1 MNNTTGTM
9 KHGVIKEGNKYI
21 AYVNGEKVYSARM
34 KEHADKQFARACKA
48 SKGAPIQETPAAP
61 RFSINKRFSFLEQA
75 VSMVAHGI
83 QNSVIICGSGGLGK
97 SYTVMNTL
105 TKLGMQDNVKVVK
118 GFSTAKGLYR
128 LLFEN
133 NDSILVLDDCDSVW
147 KDHNS
152 LNLLKS
158 ALDSYETRVISWN
171 SERMDDDLP
180 SSFIYTGKIIFI
192 TNLSETQLDQAVRT
206 RCLFIDVS
214 MTREEIIE
222 RMTLIASSE
231 EFLPLVSK
239 EAKTKAIEFIKK
251 NIQVIRNISLRTLVN
266 VSKIAEIASD
276 DWEEMATYV
285 VVNS

>member
-1 MNNTTGTM
+1 M
-9 KHGVIKEGNKYI
+9 KHGVIKEGNKFI

-34 KEHADKQFARACKA
+34 KEHAERHFARA
-48 SKGAPIQETPAAP
+48 SKGVVVQETSTVPQ
-61 RFSINKRFSFLEQA
+61 FSINKRFSFLEQA
-75 VSMVAHGI
+75 VTMVAHGI

-105 TKLGMQDNVKVVK
+105 SKLGMQDNVKVVK

-133 NDSILVLDDCDSVW
+133 NDSILVLDDCDSIW
-147 KDHNS
+147 KDNNS

-171 SERMDDDLP
+171 AERMDEDLP
-180 SSFIYTGKIIFI
+180 SSFIYTGKVIFI
-192 TNLSETQLDQAVRT
+192 TNLSESQLDQAVRT

-222 RMTLIASSE
+222 RMTVIAKSD
-231 EFLPLVSK
+231 EFLPMVST

-251 NIQVIRNISLRTLVN
+251 NIQAVRNISLRTLVN
-266 VSKIAEIASD
+266 VSKIAENGNE